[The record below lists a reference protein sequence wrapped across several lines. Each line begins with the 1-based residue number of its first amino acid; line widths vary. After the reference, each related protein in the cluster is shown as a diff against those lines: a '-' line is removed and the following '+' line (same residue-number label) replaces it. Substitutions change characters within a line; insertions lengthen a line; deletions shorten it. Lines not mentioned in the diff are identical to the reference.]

1 MIKFFRNIRQN
12 LLNEGKTT
20 KYLKYAIGEIVLV
33 VIGIL
38 IALQIN
44 IWNEERKSVDK
55 ANNLL
60 VQVQKELLENI
71 NTLNGTIEYYR
82 DKDSLLY
89 KILNKKLSSEDYKTR
104 PKYFWVI
111 MNVINNQIVDD
122 AFKNL
127 IAFDGKFTPAQD
139 SLVKDLKILYGPL
152 KEFVVKSHEMAFN
165 SHLDFYNMLKKEKEW
180 FYNFSS
186 FQEYPDEMINYYLT
200 DPFYLNEVSEY
211 EHAGLGNYFR
221 SSLTFFMGSIYF
233 YKKLTEQL
241 KLEKDTLVI
250 KDINDFQHYIGRYS
264 SDSLY
269 NFTIAT
275 EENNFIIQTR
285 KNNDSTIIKKDY
297 LFPAS
302 KTYFTFSDMTFGQL
316 TFDENN
322 EVNGFIKSYGAAL
335 RKEFKKLNNDN
346 Q

>member
-1 MIKFFRNIRQN
+1 MIPFFRKIR
-12 LLNEGKTT
+12 KTLADDN
-20 KYLKYAIGEIVLV
+20 KPIQYLRYAIGEIILV

-44 IWNEERKSVDK
+44 NWNEERKSVDK

-60 VQVQKELLENI
+60 VQVQKELLDNI

-82 DKDSLLY
+82 EKDSLLY
-89 KILNKKLSSEDYKTR
+89 KILNKKLSYEDYKTR

-111 MNVINNQIVDD
+111 MNVINNLIVDD

-139 SLVKDLKILYGPL
+139 SIVKDLKFLYGPL
-152 KEFVVKSHEMAFN
+152 QESVVKSNEMAFN
-165 SHLDFYNMLKKEKEW
+165 SHLNFYNMLKKEKEW

-211 EHAGLGNYFR
+211 EHAGLGNHFR
-221 SSLTFFMGSIYF
+221 HSLTFFIGSIYF
-233 YKKLTEQL
+233 YEKLTEQL

-250 KDINDFQHYIGRYS
+250 KDINNFQHYIGRYS
-264 SDSLY
+264 ADSLY

-275 EENNFIIQTR
+275 EENNFILQKR
-285 KNNDSTIIKKDY
+285 KNKDSTIIKKDY
-297 LFPAS
+297 LFPVS
-302 KTYFTFSDMTFGQL
+302 KTYFTFSDGTFGQL

-322 EVNGFIKSYGAAL
+322 EVNGFIKSNGAAL
-335 RKEFKKLNNDN
+335 RKEFKKLNNEN
-346 Q
+346 